1 MRFLLARR
9 SCCES
14 YFHKNIVKIVDK
26 IIQQIS
32 LFFSN
37 IGSIVAKEMHSHF
50 SKHGKQHEYWH
61 SEEIDVEYL
70 LHQGSSNE

>member
-1 MRFLLARR
+1 MD
-9 SCCES
+9 
-14 YFHKNIVKIVDK
+14 N
-26 IIQQIS
+26 IIQQLS

-37 IGSIVAKEMHSHF
+37 IGSTVGKEMYSDF